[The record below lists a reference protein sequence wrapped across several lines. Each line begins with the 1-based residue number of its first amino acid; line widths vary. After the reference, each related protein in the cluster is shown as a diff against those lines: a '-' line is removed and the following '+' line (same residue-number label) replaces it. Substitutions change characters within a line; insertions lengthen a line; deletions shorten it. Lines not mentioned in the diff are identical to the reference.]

1 MQIHTDPRSI
11 RAIRTLYRDLHTEN
25 WTLFAV
31 WDETTEP
38 DDGQGGPVEISTDV
52 AVLAAELAR
61 DVPGVYSSISS
72 HAASRAGD
80 DTHGLPIPA
89 VWRQEVFDTHTNEIL
104 ARVDYSHESEGTTVA
119 PTLKRHSDVLGCC
132 RALPVFWPL

>member
-1 MQIHTDPRSI
+1 M
-11 RAIRTLYRDLHTEN
+11 YRDLHTEN

-38 DDGQGGPVEISTDV
+38 DDGPVEISTDV

-80 DTHGLPIPA
+80 DAHGLPIPA

-104 ARVDYSHESEGTTVA
+104 ARVDYSHESDNQW
-119 PTLKRHSDVLGCC
+119 R
-132 RALPVFWPL
+132 LP